1 MVGECGL
8 VFSAAVGEEKLLVLI
23 AGEHSVE
30 VRVDGVEHLVY
41 LGLLQVGL
49 QF

>member
-8 VFSAAVGEEKLLVLI
+8 VVCAAVGEQELFVLI

-41 LGLLQVGL
+41 LGLLQIGL